1 MTEPCPIGLDC
12 LIFGSECGYPGWTES
27 QCITWLLCKECSKK
41 EENEQLKEEVVH
53 LQSVFIQ
60 ERDCDRLHQAFVMR
74 LHER

>member
-41 EENEQLKEEVVH
+41 EENEQLKEEIVR

-60 ERDCDRLHQAFVMR
+60 ERDCDRLQQALMV
-74 LHER
+74 LYEP